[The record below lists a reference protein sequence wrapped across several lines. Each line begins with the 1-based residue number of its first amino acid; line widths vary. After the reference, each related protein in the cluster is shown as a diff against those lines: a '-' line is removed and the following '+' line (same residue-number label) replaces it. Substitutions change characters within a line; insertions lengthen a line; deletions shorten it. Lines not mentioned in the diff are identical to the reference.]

1 MDSLDLPK
9 GGQGPPAPDN
19 KDSKLTL
26 KQNFGFIRGTSLVIG
41 SVIGALTYAELNSV
55 VSKSGLTY
63 AYLHDCYGRLPAFLF
78 LWTSATVIVPS
89 MIAISGLAF
98 ADYLLTLAPVC
109 GPRPELIVKLCAVAM
124 IVTLMVI
131 NCKSNDV
138 AAPVQ
143 VICTILKIL
152 ALLVIV
158 FGGIIRMAQGWT
170 AELRQGFDNSTKES
184 VNIALAFYSIN
195 YSYAGWSNVFTI
207 FEEVKNPKRNLLA
220 CSGVGI
226 LVVTVLYIMANISF
240 LTVLSRKEMM
250 TSSAVAVDWADVVLG
265 SASITMLLA
274 IAVSTFGAAAS
285 SLFTGSR
292 IIFAA
297 GRDNVMP
304 EWLSFLHVNN
314 LSPVP
319 AILFTGIL
327 AIIFVIPGGIGNIIN
342 FLMFPMNILDF
353 LSTTV
358 LFVFRKTKPNAP
370 RIIKNEDD
378 AFKISDI
385 FA

>member
-1 MDSLDLPK
+1 
-9 GGQGPPAPDN
+9 
-19 KDSKLTL
+19 
-26 KQNFGFIRGTSLVIG
+26 
-41 SVIGALTYAELNSV
+41 
-55 VSKSGLTY
+55 
-63 AYLHDCYGRLPAFLF
+63 
-78 LWTSATVIVPS
+78 

-370 RIIKNEDD
+370 RIIKVPLLVPCLVLAYTLFLLVTPLVLNPRMEFLYATCFVVAGVLFYVPFIHCGFRINRLDG
-378 AFKISDI
+378 AVAKLQLLLQVSP
-385 FA
+385 ATYSKLQ